1 MTDFTQDD
9 LQRLAQWD
17 TPTICNGLELIDQ
30 KYRLAGFTTRP
41 FTCVRPDA
49 APMVGF
55 ARTATIRA
63 LTTPRQ
69 TADEIKAMRVSY
81 YEYIADGPTPSVTVI
96 QDLDTEPGCGA
107 WWGEVNSAIHKG
119 LGSLGTITNGSIR
132 DLADFAPGFQGLA
145 GKVGPSHAHVH
156 ATGFGGTVEIHGM
169 TVADGD
175 IIHAD
180 VHGAVVVPPDAV
192 TRLPEVIDLIS
203 RREAKILGAARAPDF
218 DIGKLKAAMAEAADI
233 H

>member
-1 MTDFTQDD
+1 MTDVKPED
-9 LQRLAQWD
+9 LQKLAQWD
-17 TPTICNGLELIDQ
+17 TPTICNGLEMIDE
-30 KYRLAGFTTRP
+30 KHRLSGYTTRP
-41 FTCVRPDA
+41 FSCVRPDA

-63 LTTPRQ
+63 MTTPRQ
-69 TADEIKAMRVSY
+69 TADVMKAMRVEY
-81 YEYIADGPTPSVTVI
+81 YEYIADGPTPSITVI

-132 DLADFAPGFQGLA
+132 DLSDFAPGFQGLA

-156 ATGFGGTVEIHGM
+156 ATGFGCTVEVHGM
-169 TVADGD
+169 TVAHGD

-180 VHGAVVVPPDAV
+180 VHGAVVVPPEAV
-192 TRLPEVIDLIS
+192 TRLPDVIDLIS
-203 RREAKILGAARAPDF
+203 RREAVMLEAARAADF
-218 DIGKLKAAMAEAADI
+218 DIHKLKAAMAGAAEI